1 MKFPLYI
8 AKRYLKSK
16 SGNNIINIVTILACL
31 GVVAG
36 TTALFI
42 VLSVFS
48 GIENYSLGILKA
60 STPDLRISPKKG
72 KTFIIDEHFS
82 EVMESLS
89 HTTFYTKILE
99 ERAFFKNK
107 DKEEIAYIKGVDSLF
122 NKVTPLDSLII
133 VGDWFDNNSK
143 NACITE
149 YQLTRK
155 LDLNVYSDLLQ
166 VYVPKP
172 GKGYI
177 TTSTKTI
184 NTIKPQVV
192 GVISSQNQDENK
204 YVYVPLTLC
213 QQLLSKTPNE
223 ISYIDLATEND
234 EQLNKTLKYL
244 NQKLPLFKIEK
255 REEINGS
262 FYKILNSEKLIAY
275 LVSLLVV
282 VLVLSNTSGT
292 IIMVIV
298 DKKKDINTLS
308 NLGTPLKNIRLIFSI
323 YGFLLNLAGMIIGIG
338 IGVLMVR
345 MQLYYKLI
353 MITPSVAY
361 PIAFEWGNIWIVSTT
376 IVVFGALASVL
387 ASGRIS
393 KKLTTNNRQQ

>member
-8 AKRYLKSK
+8 AQRYLKSK
-16 SGNNIINIVTILACL
+16 SGNNIINLVTILACL
-31 GVVAG
+31 GVIAG

-48 GIENYSLGILKA
+48 GIKDYSLSILDID
-60 STPDLRISPKKG
+60 TPDIRISPLKG
-72 KTFIIDEHFS
+72 KTFLTDSVFTETLQNTPN
-82 EVMESLS
+82 VAY
-89 HTTFYTKILE
+89 YTQILE

-107 DKEEIAYIKGVDSLF
+107 DNEEIAYIKGVDSLF

-133 VGDWFDNNSK
+133 VGEWFSANST

-155 LDLNVYSDLLQ
+155 LDLNVYTDVLQ
-166 VYVPKP
+166 AYVPKP

-177 TTSTKTI
+177 TNPTKAFT
-184 NTIKPQVV
+184 TIKPQVV
-192 GVISSQNQDENK
+192 GVISTQNQDENK
-204 YVYVPLTLC
+204 YVYVPLTLS
-213 QQLLSKTPNE
+213 QKLLSKASNE
-223 ISYIDLATEND
+223 ISYIDIALNNKLNLNNTVQDLTEKFPD
-234 EQLNKTLKYL
+234 Y
-244 NQKLPLFKIEK
+244 KIAK

-282 VLVLSNTSGT
+282 VMVLSNTSGT

-298 DKKKDINTLS
+298 DKKNDIKTLL
-308 NLGTPLKNIRLIFSI
+308 NMGAPLRKVRRIFAF
-323 YGFLLNLAGMIIGIG
+323 YGFLLNVLGMFVGIGIG
-338 IGVLMVR
+338 ILMVFA
-345 MQLYYKLI
+345 QLHFELI
-353 MITPSVAY
+353 MINPSIAY
-361 PIAFEWGNIWIVSTT
+361 PVAFEWENVWIVCIT
-376 IVVFGALASVL
+376 IVLFGALASLL

-393 KKLTTNNRQQ
+393 EKFVKRR